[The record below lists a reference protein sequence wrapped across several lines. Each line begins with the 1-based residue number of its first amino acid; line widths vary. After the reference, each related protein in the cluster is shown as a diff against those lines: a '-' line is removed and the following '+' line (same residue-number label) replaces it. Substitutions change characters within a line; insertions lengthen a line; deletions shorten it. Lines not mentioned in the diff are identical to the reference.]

1 VILPRQKKEKCGSQ
15 DDKRKINKEFHRR
28 RNTQK
33 KKERKKTERK
43 YYWIRRL
50 EKEHFPLPSGPCQ
63 YSWSRS
69 ASYLVGTRCSFSEG
83 KAAGM

>member
-33 KKERKKTERK
+33 KKKERKQKGSTTGYEDWKRSIFH
-43 YYWIRRL
+43 YHQAHANIL
-50 EKEHFPLPSGPCQ
+50 GPVQ
-63 YSWSRS
+63 PR
-69 ASYLVGTRCSFSEG
+69 T
-83 KAAGM
+83 